1 MMADPEI
8 KEQASLLQEQMEAQQ
23 DGLEYAQLAVKDALT
38 GMMAN
43 GPSKFQWE
51 RAAKQFEA
59 FKAEVSADPEMQ
71 NEIDKMMK
79 DPELQKQALSVQQQ
93 MEAAMA
99 DPRLK
104 EKAAMVHE
112 QMEAKKAEVASLIEA
127 RQEQMQS
134 AVKQALGSMMANGPS
149 KFQWERAAKQFEAF
163 KAEVSADPEM
173 QKAIDAAMAD
183 PELQKKAASVKAQL
197 EAMMA

>member
-1 MMADPEI
+1 
-8 KEQASLLQEQMEAQQ
+8 MESQN
-23 DGLEYAQLAVKDALT
+23 LAVKDALT

-59 FKAEVSADPEMQ
+59 FKEEVSADSEMQ
-71 NEIDKMMK
+71 KQIDAMMANP
-79 DPELQKQALSVQQQ
+79 DLQKRAASVKQQ

-112 QMEAKKAEVASLIEA
+112 QMEAKKAELASLIQA
-127 RQEQMQS
+127 RQEKMQS

-149 KFQWERAAKQFEAF
+149 KFQWERAEKQFEAF
-163 KAEVSADPEM
+163 KEEVSADPEM
-173 QKAIDAAMAD
+173 QKQIDAMMAD
-183 PELQKKAASVKAQL
+183 PELQEKAASVKAQL
-197 EAMMA
+197 EAMMGDPRVK

>member
-1 MMADPEI
+1 
-8 KEQASLLQEQMEAQQ
+8 
-23 DGLEYAQLAVKDALT
+23 
-38 GMMAN
+38 MMAN

-79 DPELQKQALSVQQQ
+79 DPELQKQAQSVQQQ

-99 DPRLK
+99 DPSLK

-112 QMEAKKAEVASLIEA
+112 QMEAKKDEVASLVQA
-127 RQEQMQS
+127 RQEQMQT

-173 QKAIDAAMAD
+173 QNQIDQMMKD
-183 PELQKKAASVKAQL
+183 PELQNKAASVKAQL
-197 EAMMA
+197 EAMLADPETK

>member
-1 MMADPEI
+1 MMGDPKV
-8 KEQASLLQEQMEAQQ
+8 KEQASLLQEQMESQN
-23 DGLEYAQLAVKDALT
+23 LAVKDALT

-59 FKAEVSADPEMQ
+59 FKEEVSADPEMQ
-71 NEIDKMMK
+71 KQIDAMMAN
-79 DPELQKQALSVQQQ
+79 PELQKQAASVKQQ

-112 QMEAKKAEVASLIEA
+112 QMEAKKAEFASLVQA

-149 KFQWERAAKQFEAF
+149 KFQWERAEKQFEAF

-173 QKAIDAAMAD
+173 QNQIDAAMAD